1 MCVQEGDSSGLG
13 RVTVV
18 CFCCVQEGDSS
29 GLGRVTVVC
38 FCCVA
43 GRDGRKFVAI
53 C

>member
-1 MCVQEGDSSGLG
+1 VEEGESVWRRERECAGGRESVEEGESSGLG
-13 RVTVV
+13 RVA
-18 CFCCVQEGDSS
+18 
-29 GLGRVTVVC
+29 VVC